1 MGKRDKAIISFQQR
15 VSCLIHPPLHRDRPS
30 ARKSG
35 KAREKKRLL
44 ISSKHRIT
52 RSRGRA
58 KTTTK
63 QTNKQTN
70 NKEKK
75 KKDKMNKNK
84 TRCTNSS
91 STKTVVRSSTR
102 TRTRTRGASR
112 TTTKLATKKEVLK
125 IHYNA
130 SFEINSGDR
139 VLLLFCC
146 CFFFPL
152 KVQHSR
158 CVVFQ
163 YSVPTVFHFCSYA
176 NSTGAIDEIHVSAL
190 LTTPNFRS

>member
-35 KAREKKRLL
+35 KAREKKTTINFEQAQNNKKQRK
-44 ISSKHRIT
+44 SKNNNE
-52 RSRGRA
+52 
-58 KTTTK
+58 
-63 QTNKQTN
+63 TNKQA
-70 NKEKK
+70 NKQQRKK

-139 VLLLFCC
+139 VLLLF
-146 CFFFPL
+146 FFP
-152 KVQHSR
+152 
-158 CVVFQ
+158 
-163 YSVPTVFHFCSYA
+163 
-176 NSTGAIDEIHVSAL
+176 
-190 LTTPNFRS
+190 